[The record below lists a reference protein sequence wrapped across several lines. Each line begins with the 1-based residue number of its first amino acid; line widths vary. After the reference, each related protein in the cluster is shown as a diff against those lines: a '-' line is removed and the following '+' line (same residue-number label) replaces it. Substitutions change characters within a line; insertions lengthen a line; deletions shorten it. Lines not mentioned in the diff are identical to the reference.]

1 MHSLHQ
7 LQAVGTLSAHRSHL
21 FSLEISAEE
30 MDWFKS
36 QEGIVHG
43 VEEDTE
49 KTYVEVY
56 TVGEL
61 MKGDLVDWSTLGQI
75 LSVIGT
81 YY

>member
-1 MHSLHQ
+1 
-7 LQAVGTLSAHRSHL
+7 
-21 FSLEISAEE
+21 